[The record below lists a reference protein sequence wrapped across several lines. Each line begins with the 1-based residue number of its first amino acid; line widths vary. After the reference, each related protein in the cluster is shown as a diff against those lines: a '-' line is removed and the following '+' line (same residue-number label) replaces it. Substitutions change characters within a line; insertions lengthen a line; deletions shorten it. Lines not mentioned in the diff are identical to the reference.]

1 MPGNLAAA
9 VATAVMPQN
18 LCTLFSESR
27 IFPLLSNTYHDGTPE
42 LGLITD
48 GVNEPGSIRT
58 WKLAQKLSGPVAIQL
73 REFFEGQLG
82 GLAPFYWYNPFEAG
96 AGEPIGS
103 NYDPTG
109 AATEGR
115 HTVVF
120 LGNWSE
126 TIGLPRTDVPLGLAE
141 ID

>member
-18 LCTLFSESR
+18 LCTAFAESR
-27 IFPLLSNTYHDGTPE
+27 VYPVLSNTYHDGTPE

-48 GVNEPGSIRT
+48 GVNEAASIRT
-58 WKLAQKLSGPVAIQL
+58 WKLAQKLSGPVAIAM
-73 REFFEGQLG
+73 RAFFEQQLG
-82 GLAPFYWYNPFEAG
+82 GLTPFYFYNPFEAAG
-96 AGEPIGS
+96 AIGS

-109 AATEGR
+109 ETVEGR

-120 LGNWSE
+120 RGNWTE
-126 TIGLPRTDVPLGLAE
+126 TIGLPRTDVPLELAE